1 MNKSSTIGV
10 VRWAARRRAARW
22 AARRLAQ
29 VRERGVQLRMTF
41 KPAVEPAV
49 EPAIATIEYAQY
61 SDFMTLSEVALQTD
75 LPCCAGAGE
84 ADGVTKPYL

>member
-1 MNKSSTIGV
+1 
-10 VRWAARRRAARW
+10 
-22 AARRLAQ
+22 
-29 VRERGVQLRMTF
+29 MTF

-75 LPCCAGAGE
+75 L
-84 ADGVTKPYL
+84 DL